1 MAVPPP
7 PGLIGVISGKRI
19 TDCLGSTLFSSLP
32 SKCHPDFGGI
42 HFLLLEFGNRKCIHP
57 KPISA
62 P

>member
-7 PGLIGVISGKRI
+7 PSLIGVISGKRI
-19 TDCLGSTLFSSLP
+19 TDCLGSTLSPLLP
-32 SKCHPDFGGI
+32 SICHPTSGEI